1 MTGALG
7 ALGQNGFF
15 WQPFLNNGENER
27 VDEEKVGMKS
37 GRSIASR
44 LGWIFLVEKDRCF
57 FSLSILNERL
67 KAYIH
72 GICSYMYQ

>member
-27 VDEEKVGMKS
+27 VDEEKVAAPTKS
-37 GRSIASR
+37 EG
-44 LGWIFLVEKDRCF
+44 
-57 FSLSILNERL
+57 
-67 KAYIH
+67 
-72 GICSYMYQ
+72 

>member
-27 VDEEKVGMKS
+27 VDEEKVAVPAKS
-37 GRSIASR
+37 EG
-44 LGWIFLVEKDRCF
+44 
-57 FSLSILNERL
+57 
-67 KAYIH
+67 
-72 GICSYMYQ
+72 